1 MFSSKTSPVRVLVS
15 PILPK
20 DFLWLSNALE
30 GQELPLRDFALHMP
44 RSVQTNSM
52 SSLPGNLATLVM
64 RKRIWNLTA
73 VRLQN
78 TPLVEPAARKSLRW
92 MHGQVDRWLN
102 GSLFI
107 IYLFPEI
114 VCEELLNLGLASPMS
129 PADFEA
135 LFLHSPGPL

>member
-73 VRLQN
+73 VRRQN
-78 TPLVEPAARKSLRW
+78 TPLVEPAARKILALDAW
-92 MHGQVDRWLN
+92 TNGQMVEWKSVYHL
-102 GSLFI
+102 
-107 IYLFPEI
+107 
-114 VCEELLNLGLASPMS
+114 
-129 PADFEA
+129 
-135 LFLHSPGPL
+135 PLP